1 MKPWPYPR
9 IFAHRGG
16 GILAPENTLAA
27 IRLGQDLGFEGHE
40 FDVKLSKDEVAML
53 LHDDTLERTTNGR
66 GRACELGWP
75 ELCKLDAGGWHSEAY
90 RGEPLAR
97 FDAAARLLIAGGT
110 LADIEIKPAEG
121 FERLTGERVAAQ
133 AQELWRGAAVPP
145 LLSSFSF
152 EALMAA
158 KKAAPQLPRAWLTKE
173 FVEDDWK
180 RLEVLEAVSL
190 NTDHRKR
197 ERIDIGRL
205 HDAGYR
211 VMLYT
216 VNDPSVAR
224 ELFDAGVDAIF
235 TDELK
240 AFARRFPREIRAGAA
255 PADW

>member
-1 MKPWPYPR
+1 MKTWPYPR

-27 IRLGQDLGFEGHE
+27 IRLGQELGFGGHE

-53 LHDDTLERTTNGR
+53 LHDDTLERTTSGR
-66 GRACELGWP
+66 GRASELGWA
-75 ELCKLDAGGWHSEAY
+75 ELGKLDAGGWHSEPY

-110 LADIEIKPAEG
+110 LANIEIKPAEG
-121 FERLTGERVAAQ
+121 FERITGERVAAQ
-133 AQELWRGAAVPP
+133 AQELWRGARVAP

-158 KKAAPQLPRAWLTKE
+158 KQAAPQLPRAWLTKA
-173 FVEDDWK
+173 FADDDWK
-180 RLEVLEAVSL
+180 RLQALEAVSL
-190 NTDHRKR
+190 NTDYRKR
-197 ERIDIGRL
+197 ERIDIDRL
-205 HDAGYR
+205 HAAGYR

-224 ELFDAGVDAIF
+224 ELFDAGVDGIF
-235 TDELK
+235 TDELRL
-240 AFARRFPREIRAGAA
+240 FARRFPEAIGA
-255 PADW
+255 PR